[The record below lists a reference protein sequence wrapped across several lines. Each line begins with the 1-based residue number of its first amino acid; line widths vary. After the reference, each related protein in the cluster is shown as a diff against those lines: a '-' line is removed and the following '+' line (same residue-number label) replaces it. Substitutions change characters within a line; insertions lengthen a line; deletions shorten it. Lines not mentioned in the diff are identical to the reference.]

1 MKTRTTFRVLAVLLV
16 GLTWGEVA
24 QGQEDPALKRLEHSP
39 RHHEWVEIAVN
50 DQRKVKTF
58 VVYPEVDA
66 PATAV
71 IVIHENRGLTD
82 WVRSVADQLAEKGYV
97 ALAPDFLSGMA
108 PEGGGTPDFPSSDAA
123 REGIYKLT
131 PEQVMADA
139 DAVAKYAGA
148 LDATNDHLVV
158 SGFCWGGGQA
168 FRYGIH
174 NPRVDA
180 AFVFYGSAPEPEELK
195 KLKVPVHGFYGG
207 NDFRITGQ
215 VPSVQKVLKEA
226 GASFEPMIYEGAGHG
241 FMRAGEGA
249 DATPANAKAMEQAWK
264 RWQEILTKIGEKP
277 KS

>member
-1 MKTRTTFRVLAVLLV
+1 MRKPTVCYFLTMAMGSLLLA
-16 GLTWGEVA
+16 GVA
-24 QGQEDPALKRLEHSP
+24 KAQEDPALKRLEESP

-97 ALAPDFLSGMA
+97 ALAPDFLSGTA
-108 PEGGGTPDFPSSDAA
+108 PEGGGTTDFSSSDAA
-123 REGIYKLT
+123 RDAIYKLP
-131 PEQVMADA
+131 PEQVTADL
-139 DAVAKYAGA
+139 DAVVKYAGE
-148 LDATNDHLVV
+148 LDATNEHVVV
-158 SGFCWGGGQA
+158 SGFCWGGGQS

-174 NPRVDA
+174 NPKIDA
-180 AFVFYGSAPEPEELK
+180 AFVFYGSAPGPEDLK
-195 KLKVPVHGFYGG
+195 QLKVPVYGFYGG

-215 VPSVQKVLKEA
+215 VPDVEKVLKEA
-226 GASFEPMIYEGAGHG
+226 GARFEPVVYEGAGHG
-241 FMRAGEGA
+241 FMRAGEAA
-249 DATPANAKAMEQAWK
+249 DASPANAQAMEQAWK
-264 RWQEILTKIGEKP
+264 RWHELLTKIGEKP